1 MSWWEYVIRALQQI
15 EHNTWQTE
23 IDTKLIQIKQ
33 IAAGLTTLA
42 NDVAAEIAVRT
53 FRTYFTCCLFY
64 LFHRRKTITTF
75 QTLSLST
82 LSSVP
87 AFISCKCWKRKK
99 KIKMFA
105 QSKLPYAVR
114 SDTWLLHF
122 LTGTILSELSNDVIL
137 SAEVAK
143 FQANTVSNTTC
154 LSVSVIFIA
163 NL

>member
-1 MSWWEYVIRALQQI
+1 
-15 EHNTWQTE
+15 
-23 IDTKLIQIKQ
+23 
-33 IAAGLTTLA
+33 
-42 NDVAAEIAVRT
+42 
-53 FRTYFTCCLFY
+53 
-64 LFHRRKTITTF
+64 
-75 QTLSLST
+75 
-82 LSSVP
+82 
-87 AFISCKCWKRKK
+87 
-99 KIKMFA
+99 MFA